1 VLNQRRNVTRSC
13 FYRARTGL
21 KWFAPLCREPMR
33 VVRPVPVIKYGTER
47 RQLRRIR
54 TCAKLASML
63 AGFQQR
69 PSLPRWR
76 SGKDSRKH
84 PAASNA
90 GVVLFHS
97 RIFHRAGAV
106 KREVVVRQF
115 FRRLTVQ
122 VCALRAGLN
131 PKVHSSTVGNF
142 ERHAA
147 MSMLVESIGFK
158 ARNIYDAASQG
169 RPFEVSASLMPTPPK
184 TNNESM
190 SFAVSPQT
198 GCRCLSLLY

>member
-1 VLNQRRNVTRSC
+1 MLNQRRNVTRSC
-13 FYRARTGL
+13 FYRARTGSR
-21 KWFAPLCREPMR
+21 WFTPLCRKPIR

-63 AGFQQR
+63 AGIQQR

-76 SGKDSRKH
+76 PGKDSRKH
-84 PAASNA
+84 RAASNA

-106 KREVVVRQF
+106 EREVLVRKLI
-115 FRRLTVQ
+115 RRLAGKVS
-122 VCALRAGLN
+122 AWRAGLN
-131 PKVHSSTVGNF
+131 PKVHSSVVGNF
-142 ERHAA
+142 EQHAG

-158 ARNIYDAASQG
+158 PRNICDGASQG
-169 RPFEVSASLMPTPPK
+169 RPFEVSASVVTTPSK

-198 GCRCLSLLY
+198 GCRCLSLRY